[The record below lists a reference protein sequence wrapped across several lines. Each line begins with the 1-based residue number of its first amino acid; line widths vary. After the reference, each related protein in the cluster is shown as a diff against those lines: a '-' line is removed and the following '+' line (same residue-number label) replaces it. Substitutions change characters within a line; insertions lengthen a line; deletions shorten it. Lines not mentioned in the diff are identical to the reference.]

1 MTVLSLVG
9 RMLYRLQLACARAE
23 GGREQPWWARVL
35 GVMARRGREIVARR
49 WDPVVRMRVG
59 KHGLDMPLSHQLPLY
74 LHESESYDRV
84 LPRVAKALR
93 ATGSVRIID
102 VGANV
107 GDTAAL
113 VADAVADA
121 ELLCIEGSAR
131 YFPLLEAN
139 VQRRAIRAICERSY
153 CGEGDGGIVLSAEEQ
168 DGNGRLYTPRSFRP
182 GKGVAREARILS
194 LDTLLLGYPRF
205 RDAELLKTDTEGF
218 DLQVLRGARELLVR
232 TRPVLFVEY
241 HPQLL
246 REAHDDPR
254 GLAPLLT
261 AAGYRHAVAFTNL
274 GRMHSRIDLLQP
286 DAVTELDAQINL
298 REVHYFDLLVA
309 PPEREGLLSAVC

>member
-1 MTVLSLVG
+1 MTLLSLVG
-9 RMLYRLQLACARAE
+9 RLLYRAQLAFARRE
-23 GGREQPWWARVL
+23 GAPEPAWWRRMLCTA
-35 GVMARRGREIVARR
+35 ARRGREILARR
-49 WDPVVRMRVG
+49 WDPVIRVAIG
-59 KHGLDMPLSHQLPLY
+59 KRGLDLPLSHQLPLY

-84 LPRVAKALR
+84 LPRVAKAMRVAGPLR
-93 ATGSVRIID
+93 VID

-113 VADAVADA
+113 VADAVADV
-121 ELLCIEGSAR
+121 ELLCVEGSAR
-131 YFPLLEAN
+131 FFPLLEAN
-139 VQRRAIRAICERSY
+139 VQRRGIRATCERSY
-153 CGEGDGGIVLSAEEQ
+153 CGEGDGGIALSVAEQ

-182 GKGVAREARILS
+182 SKGVAREARLLS

-218 DLQVLRGARELLVR
+218 DLQVLRGAREMLVR

-246 REAHDDPR
+246 RESHDDPR

-286 DAVTELDAQINL
+286 GAVSGLDADIDS
-298 REVHYFDLLVA
+298 REVHYFDLLVT
-309 PPEREGLLSAVC
+309 PPEREGLLTAVC